1 MGHQQPSRIKTA
13 SVPSLLARVLLLG
26 LLLMPSLAQGQVLF
40 SDCVPV
46 AGGGVSCDAL
56 DAGDTALDANAARDG
71 LPEQSSS
78 SWAEFDPYDSFDNR
92 LGNN

>member
-1 MGHQQPSRIKTA
+1 MGKQQPPRLTTVM
-13 SVPSLLARVLLLG
+13 VPSLLARLLTIALI
-26 LLLMPSLAQGQVLF
+26 LMPSLVRSQVLF

-46 AGGGVSCDAL
+46 AGGGVTCDAL
-56 DAGDTALDANAARDG
+56 DAGGTSLDANAARDG

-78 SWAEFDPYDSFDNR
+78 SWAEFDPYDGFDNK

>member
-1 MGHQQPSRIKTA
+1 MGQQQPPRLTTVM
-13 SVPSLLARVLLLG
+13 VPSLLARLLTIALV
-26 LLLMPSLAQGQVLF
+26 LMPSLVRSQVLF

-46 AGGGVSCDAL
+46 AGGGVTCDAL
-56 DAGDTALDANAARDG
+56 DAGGTSLDANAARDG

-78 SWAEFDPYDSFDNR
+78 SWAEFDPYDGFDSK

>member
-1 MGHQQPSRIKTA
+1 MGQQQPSRIKTA

-26 LLLMPSLAQGQVLF
+26 LLLTPSLAQGQVLF

-46 AGGGVSCDAL
+46 AGGGVTCDAS
-56 DAGDTALDANAARDG
+56 DVGDTALDANAARGG

-78 SWAEFDPYDSFDNR
+78 SWAEFDPYDGFDDK

>member
-1 MGHQQPSRIKTA
+1 MGQRQLLRITP
-13 SVPSLLARVLLLG
+13 VRVSLLLAPLFALG
-26 LLLMPSLAQGQVLF
+26 LVLAPSLARSQVLF

-46 AGGGVSCDAL
+46 AGGGVTCDAS
-56 DAGDTALDANAARDG
+56 DVGDTALDANAARGG

-78 SWAEFDPYDSFDNR
+78 SWAEFDPYDGFDDK